1 MGFFKYT
8 QCNNLHPNGG
18 ITVAFFNDF
27 KEIFTNAAQSVTN
40 KTKDSVEITRLSSES
55 RNITGEIENL
65 YREIGRTYVDSKG
78 TDSAAL
84 EDLCAKVI
92 ELRDRLDALERQKL
106 LLRNQ
111 NRCPSCGAVMAKGAR
126 FCSNCGSRMP
136 EPAPE
141 PEPAPDADAVY
152 CPECGAMCKDEDE
165 FCGVCGRNL
174 REAPGDEAVNA
185 PAEEPVAP
193 AAEDSADEAPTDFDA
208 E

>member
-1 MGFFKYT
+1 M

-55 RNITGEIENL
+55 RNIAGEIESL

-84 EDLCAKVI
+84 EALCAKMDD
-92 ELRDRLDALERQKL
+92 LRDRLEALERQKL

-141 PEPAPDADAVY
+141 PEPAPNANAIY

-174 REAPGDEAVNA
+174 REEPEEAAPVNA
-185 PAEEPVAP
+185 PAAEADS

>member
-1 MGFFKYT
+1 M
-8 QCNNLHPNGG
+8 
-18 ITVAFFNDF
+18 AFFNDF
-27 KEIFTNAAQSVTN
+27 KEKFTSAAQSVTN

-55 RNITGEIENL
+55 RNIAGEIENL

-84 EDLCAKVI
+84 EALCAKVDD
-92 ELRDRLDALERQKL
+92 LRDRLEALERQKL

-141 PEPAPDADAVY
+141 PEPAPNANAIY

-174 REAPGDEAVNA
+174 REEPEEAAPVNA
-185 PAEEPVAP
+185 PAAEADS